1 MRVIGIVAEF
11 NPFHSGHGYLIGK
24 AKEEVGDPRAIV
36 MPVMSGAFC
45 QRGLPAML
53 PKHIRARQA
62 LLCGADVVLE
72 LPFTFAC
79 APSERFAYGAVA
91 TLVSSGVVT
100 DIAFGVDCED
110 PSVLEKLASYDFDAD
125 PGYNGILKESVEAG
139 LSFPAARA
147 KAIGACLAGKT
158 SYSDNQVAEALKS
171 PNSILALDYL
181 RALKILDPKG
191 RITVHMI
198 ERVGSYHDGSD
209 GFASAS
215 DIRKL
220 ASEDNS
226 LASLITKLGDKMPE
240 ASLAAWLSA
249 QSRGE
254 FSILDEEEYIRRVI
268 TGCDF
273 RENTAYMTD
282 GLSGYLNNI
291 KESLRPG
298 DLARFS
304 EIVNTRHFT
313 LGRICR
319 AMASAYVGQDRS
331 VLDIKDPAYI
341 RVLGFGREGRYCLK
355 IIGKCTKL
363 PVIHNLS
370 DFAEHG
376 DNKDLQTL
384 SALDIK
390 SCELAGSLLGLPFE
404 YEWQMP
410 PVIL

>member
-11 NPFHSGHGYLIGK
+11 NPFHSGHRYLIDK

-36 MPVMSGAFC
+36 MPVMSGAFT

-53 PKHIRARQA
+53 PKHIRTRQA
-62 LLCGADVVLE
+62 LLCGADIVLE

-79 APSERFAYGAVA
+79 APSERFAHGAIA
-91 TLVSSGVVT
+91 TMTASGVVT
-100 DIAFGVDCED
+100 DIAFGIDCED
-110 PSVLEKLASYDFDAD
+110 PSILEELAGFDFDSNEE
-125 PGYNGILKESVEAG
+125 YNRIIKEEIEAG

-147 KAIGACLAGKT
+147 KAIISCLSGKT
-158 SYSDNQVAEALKS
+158 SFAEDKIAEALKS

-181 RALKILDPKG
+181 RALKECDPKG
-191 RITVHMI
+191 RIKVHMI
-198 ERVGSYHDGSD
+198 KRIGDYHGGGE

-220 ASEDNS
+220 AGADKSMSS
-226 LASLITKLGDKMPE
+226 LMTKLGDKMPAE
-240 ASLAAWLSA
+240 SLAAWLSA
-249 QSRGE
+249 MSRGG
-254 FSILDEEEYIRRVI
+254 FTPLDEEEYIRRVI
-268 TGCDF
+268 TSCTFSD
-273 RENTAYMTD
+273 NSAYMTD

-291 KESLRPG
+291 RESLRPG
-298 DLARFS
+298 DLACFD
-304 EIVNTRHFT
+304 EVVNTRHFT
-313 LGRICR
+313 LGRTYR
-319 AMASAYVGQDRS
+319 AMASCYVGQDTS
-331 VLDIKDPAYI
+331 VLDIKNPAYI

-370 DFAEHG
+370 DFAEYG
-376 DNKDLQTL
+376 DNAELKTL
-384 SALDIK
+384 SSLDIK

-410 PVIL
+410 PVMV